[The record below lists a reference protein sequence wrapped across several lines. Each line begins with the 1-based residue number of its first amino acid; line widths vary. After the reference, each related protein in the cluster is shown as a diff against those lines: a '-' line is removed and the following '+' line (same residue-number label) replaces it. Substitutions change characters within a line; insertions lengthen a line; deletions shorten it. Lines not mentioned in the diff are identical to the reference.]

1 MFTDSK
7 DAVIQDG
14 DFNKENRQLILNEE
28 FDFAAYSL
36 VEVVMTV
43 ESELTGITAKKIQDE
58 LNLQHIVLKSKLAG
72 CAAADKAKLNKLIDI
87 LYQQQG
93 FKGNWQSFFE
103 VENVLISK
111 VLSRRTGIPISMGVL
126 FLDFLKSCD
135 FDAQGICFPSGFL
148 IRINLQ
154 DEVLYLDPFTG
165 ELPSIDALE
174 LKVRGQ
180 LGNHARLTADML
192 EPDDNKTIIMRLIN
206 VMKAAYL
213 EADVLEQA
221 LLCSDI
227 LLRID
232 PDDAYEVRD
241 RGFIFQQLDC
251 FKLAS
256 SDFEFFIEQFPED
269 PIVALLK
276 QQINQMNLEK
286 NTQVIH

>member
-1 MFTDSK
+1 MIR
-7 DAVIQDG
+7 DAKNAIIGNG
-14 DFNKENRQLILNEE
+14 DFKDKNSRLTLNEQ
-28 FDFAAYSL
+28 FDFAACSL
-36 VEVVMTV
+36 IEVAMAV
-43 ESELTGITAKKIQDE
+43 ESEVTGIAVKKIKEQ
-58 LNLQHIVLKSKLAG
+58 LNLQYIVLKSKLAD
-72 CAAADKAKLNKLIDI
+72 CAVADKAKLTKLIDI

-111 VLSRRTGIPISMGVL
+111 VLARRKGIPISMGIV
-126 FLDFLKSCD
+126 FLDVLKSCG
-135 FDAQGICFPSGFL
+135 FDAQGICFPSGFI
-148 IRINLQ
+148 IRINLEN
-154 DEVLYLDPFTG
+154 EVLYFDPFTG
-165 ELPSIDALE
+165 ELPSWDDLE
-174 LKVRGQ
+174 LRVRGQ
-180 LGNHARLTADML
+180 LGNHAQLTLDML
-192 EPDDNKTIIMRLIN
+192 KPDDNKTIIKRFIN
-206 VMKAAYL
+206 VMKAAYIQ
-213 EADVLEQA
+213 ADILA
-221 LLCSDI
+221 LGLLCSDI

-276 QQINQMNLEK
+276 QQIKQMQLEK